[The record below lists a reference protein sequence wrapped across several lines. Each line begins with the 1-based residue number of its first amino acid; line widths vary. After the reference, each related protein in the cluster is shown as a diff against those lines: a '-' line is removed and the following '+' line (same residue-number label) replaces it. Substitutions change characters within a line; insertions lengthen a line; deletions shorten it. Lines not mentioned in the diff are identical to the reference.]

1 MGSSVKIHMKLSSNM
16 NFINLWI
23 LLFVAYS
30 ESLWTCDEILG
41 DSLCDL
47 TVVEETVKMNG
58 VDMFYWVYQ
67 KSSPSEASDSQLPV
81 IMINGGPGFPHNYL
95 LPLKQM
101 ACSGRKIYF
110 L

>member
-1 MGSSVKIHMKLSSNM
+1 M

-23 LLFVAYS
+23 LLFVAHS
-30 ESLWTCDEILG
+30 ESLWTCNEILG

-47 TVVEETVKMNG
+47 TVVEDTVKVNG

-67 KSSPSEASDSQLPV
+67 KSTPSEASDSKFPV
-81 IMINGGPGFPHNYL
+81 IMINGGPGFPHSHSSR
-95 LPLKQM
+95 QHD
-101 ACSGRKIYF
+101 YF

>member
-1 MGSSVKIHMKLSSNM
+1 M

-23 LLFVAYS
+23 LLCVAHS
-30 ESLWTCDEILG
+30 DSLWTCDEILG

-47 TVVEETVKMNG
+47 TVVEDTVKVNG

-67 KSSPSEASDSQLPV
+67 KSTPTEASDSKLPV

-95 LPLKQM
+95 LPLKQT
-101 ACSGRKIYF
+101 AWSGPKKVYLPLTVDSKI
-110 L
+110 